1 MTALLNIGAD
11 IGEFKGVVSMQNVL
25 DVLGYSKIIYQS
37 IVKVADPDE
46 ATFVVSLA
54 KVPSDEKIT
63 LASILLGQ
71 DCIAIRYPDGSG
83 KLIGPAAS
91 EWGDFNPEFFVMED
105 GSRAA

>member
-1 MTALLNIGAD
+1 MAALLNIGAD